1 MAWVHFKTQALFL
14 ALIGCLDQEPDFA
27 SFYRLRNNEA
37 GLALINSQAKTR
49 NNG

>member
-14 ALIGCLDQEPDFA
+14 ALDQDPDFA
-27 SFYRLRNNEA
+27 PFYRLRNNEA
-37 GLALINSQAKTR
+37 GLALINSQAKTS